1 MDWFEPMEP
10 VLSNSIME
18 GSQWIHQVK
27 WDGIRGLA
35 YKDGEDVRLYTKN
48 RRERSFWYPEI
59 TDEIM
64 HLNCKQAVLDGEL
77 VVFDGSGKPSF
88 HDIMARDRVKRQEN
102 LQHYMRKYP
111 VKYMVFDILYKDGN
125 DLRRLPLHERKSIL
139 QETVESRDYVY
150 VVSDFDD
157 GNALFAAMK
166 EKNMEGIVSK
176 KADSPYI
183 GGKRH
188 RMWFKVK
195 ITKQM
200 VAAVYG
206 LKIKDNEVKSL
217 VIAEYQN
224 GIPVPVGSVSSGLS
238 ERDRLMLLDAL
249 PMLEL
254 SGTDAQENIKIPDV
268 IRIKPVL
275 NVIVSY
281 IEREPDGSL
290 RHPVLVGFTDKKPDR
305 VESDFST
312 GNT

>member
-139 QETVESRDYVY
+139 QETVESRDSVY